1 MESASTNTAAGCQGR
16 RCDGMPGPVMRQDAR
31 AGAAAGCQS
40 RRHHQAGGITEQA
53 ASPSRR
59 NRRRD
64 GRRSKGG
71 RIGAAWGVHILGKL
85 GPQKQKG
92 CGIVAAARSAPD
104 LAGSSTSSGWRAWEH
119 PSPLGEPESV
129 FRLAGP
135 GAPRSANLSSPF
147 ERGPKNS
154 PRWRPRIRPRR

>member
-1 MESASTNTAAGCQGR
+1 
-16 RCDGMPGPVMRQDAR
+16 MPGQALRRNAR
-31 AGAAAGCQS
+31 AGDAAGYQN
-40 RRHHQAGGITEQA
+40 RRCGRMPGQALRQDTRAGGITKQA

-59 NRRRD
+59 HHRADGTAEGTAEGAKGANR
-64 GRRSKGG
+64 
-71 RIGAAWGVHILGKL
+71 AAWGVHILGKL

-135 GAPRSANLSSPF
+135 GAPPRSANLSSPF